1 MTAVNSR
8 KHVLTVLAA
17 LVLTLAAAFYALAQ
31 QSTDTKKSSPAP
43 AAGKRHT
50 LAATLETVQWGWL
63 DPKEPP
69 KLTVDSGDTVSIE
82 TMMHS
87 HDKVRPGITM
97 DEIVALRRANPRAR
111 STSTA
116 PSRAT

>member
-17 LVLTLAAAFYALAQ
+17 LVLTLAAALYALAQ

-82 TMMHS
+82 TMMHG
-87 HDKVRPGITM
+87 HDKGQPGTTIEQGG
-97 DEIVALRRANPRAR
+97 DLRK
-111 STSTA
+111 
-116 PSRAT
+116 